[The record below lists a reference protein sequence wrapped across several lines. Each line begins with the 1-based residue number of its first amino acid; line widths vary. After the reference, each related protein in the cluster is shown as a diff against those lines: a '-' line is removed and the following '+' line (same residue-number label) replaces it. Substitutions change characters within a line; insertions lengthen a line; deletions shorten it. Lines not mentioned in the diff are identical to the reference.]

1 MYGVRCLGDDEA
13 IIAANAFL
21 GRLGEK
27 LFKDVRGMKR
37 YHRLVNGMMADAA
50 SMSGHVFSW
59 LTKAHDS
66 ATGPGLTDADSVRE
80 SLPGNLSTA
89 YEKLAHKIWSV
100 FPTPDD
106 IRSSQSMQ
114 RCTYF
119 QACIKETL
127 RNSPAV
133 ARCPYRPVEKGDTII
148 VDGHDSSRVLRRY
161 KHL

>member
-1 MYGVRCLGDDEA
+1 MYDV
-13 IIAANAFL
+13 FL

-66 ATGPGLTDADSVRE
+66 ATGPGFVFHSRQSVRE
-80 SLPGNLSTA
+80 SLPGNLSTT
-89 YEKLAHKIWSV
+89 YEKLAHNVWSV

-106 IRSSQSMQ
+106 IRSSQLMQ
-114 RCTYF
+114 QCTYF

-148 VDGHDSSRVLRRY
+148 VDGHDSSRV
-161 KHL
+161 

>member
-1 MYGVRCLGDDEA
+1 MSEWCSYFAFDVITDLVFGKARNLLGSQQFQCVSRWAGREVVQGYSRDEA
-13 IIAANAFL
+13 ISSAGQWHDG
-21 GRLGEK
+21 GRGE
-27 LFKDVRGMKR
+27 F
-37 YHRLVNGMMADAA
+37 
-50 SMSGHVFSW
+50 VFHSRQ
-59 LTKAHDS
+59 
-66 ATGPGLTDADSVRE
+66 SVRE

-127 RNSPAV
+127 RNSPAM

-148 VDGHDSSRVLRRY
+148 VDGHNSTRVLRRY
-161 KHL
+161 KQS